1 MIVMANTL
9 NRLKEM
15 GETASWRL
23 MVSAAVEGAKKS
35 GYSLKRQPG
44 RGLSNTWEVSK
55 GDDTRVASVRTTRDR
70 WIAFPPLDDGK
81 RWKTLDDVDLVL
93 VSAVDDHHNPQNV
106 DVYLFPADEVRKR
119 FDASYAARVANG
131 HTVRNDY
138 GMWVKL
144 DVGDPEVPTQV
155 GSGLAKDYPAIA
167 RFSLDELEGEITVA
181 TEKAVEEVTVEAEEA
196 SAEQPALATVGDVLA
211 WARSEIARLSGMA
224 SDSIK
229 LDLKIEA

>member
-1 MIVMANTL
+1 MTNET

-35 GYSLKRQPG
+35 GYEMKRQPG
-44 RGLSNTWEVSK
+44 RGLSNTWAVSK
-55 GDDTRVASVRTTRDR
+55 DGGTKIASVRTTRDR
-70 WIAFPPLDDGK
+70 WIAFPPLDNGT
-81 RWKTLDDVDLVL
+81 RWKTLADVDLVL
-93 VSAVDDHHNPQNV
+93 VSAVDDHRNPQNV

-119 FDASYAARVANG
+119 FDASYAARIANG
-131 HTVRNDY
+131 HTVRDDF

-144 DVGDPEVPTQV
+144 DAADSDLPTQV
-155 GSGLAKDYPAIA
+155 GAGLALDYPAIA

-181 TEKAVEEVTVEAEEA
+181 TEKAVEEVTVETDEA
-196 SAEQPALATVGDVLA
+196 SADMPTFNTVGDVLA
-211 WARSEIARLSGMA
+211 WARSEIARLSGMP
-224 SDSIK
+224 SDAIK